1 MTGDYYKWQITV
13 DFQASFISCSYKKSL
28 TNDDVTKKVLK
39 INKVTWAT
47 KSKVNMSEFFK
58 PKQYQMILSSVA
70 RDKLIT
76 FFRYHT
82 KSSFIIFRLR
92 NQKLF
97 TFSFQYLSGKKRI
110 SGKSFLDSK
119 TGQGGDCKLGQ
130 VLGTT
135 NWEKRDY
142 KIGAASGIS
151 NRGKQI
157 THWGR
162 DFKSNQR
169 DFKSRERLEIGA
181 RRISNRGRDYRLVQ
195 NMCPNGCFHVF
206 SVKRK
211 LIESLTIFLN
221 GFVWH
226 LSIVIPCL
234 LEQMIIYFNVYT
246 KFEVWCKETRGL
258 FSWRG
263 KNRFIS
269 L

>member
-1 MTGDYYKWQITV
+1 MIFRLALHHVVTKRAW
-13 DFQASFISCSYKKSL
+13 SN
-28 TNDDVTKKVLK
+28 NDVAKKVLK

-47 KSKVNMSEFFK
+47 KSKVSCPNFLNQNSTKWYYHQWLGINLLHFLGII
-58 PKQYQMILSSVA
+58 PKI
-70 RDKLIT
+70 
-76 FFRYHT
+76 F
-82 KSSFIIFRLR
+82 KSSFIIFVLR

-119 TGQGGDCKLGQ
+119 TAQGGDCKLGQ
-130 VLGTT
+130 FLGTT

-157 THWGR
+157 TNWGR

-211 LIESLTIFLN
+211 LIESLTNFLN

-226 LSIVIPCL
+226 FSIVIPCL
-234 LEQMIIYFNVYT
+234 LEQMITYFNVYT

-258 FSWRG
+258 FSLRG

>member
-1 MTGDYYKWQITV
+1 M
-13 DFQASFISCSYKKSL
+13 A
-28 TNDDVTKKVLK
+28 
-39 INKVTWAT
+39 
-47 KSKVNMSEFFK
+47 
-58 PKQYQMILSSVA
+58 
-70 RDKLIT
+70 
-76 FFRYHT
+76 
-82 KSSFIIFRLR
+82 LR

-119 TGQGGDCKLGQ
+119 TAQGGDCKLGQ
-130 VLGTT
+130 FLGTT
-135 NWEKRDY
+135 NWGKRDY

-157 THWGR
+157 TNWGR

-195 NMCPNGCFHVF
+195 NMCPNSCFHVF

-221 GFVWH
+221 GFV
-226 LSIVIPCL
+226 
-234 LEQMIIYFNVYT
+234 
-246 KFEVWCKETRGL
+246 
-258 FSWRG
+258 
-263 KNRFIS
+263 
-269 L
+269 